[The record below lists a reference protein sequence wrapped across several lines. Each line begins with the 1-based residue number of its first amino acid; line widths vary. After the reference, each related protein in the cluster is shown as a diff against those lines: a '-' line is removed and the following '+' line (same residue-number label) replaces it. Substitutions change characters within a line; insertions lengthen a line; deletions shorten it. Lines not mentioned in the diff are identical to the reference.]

1 MSGPA
6 IHRAGDPAYFEV
18 KDAVCGNE
26 HRIFLAGELDLL
38 TGPLLEEM
46 VGRVCATR
54 ATNTIT
60 LDLSEVTFMD
70 STGLGAVLHAQELCR
85 EGRFEFRLKSPQRQ
99 VQRLFEV
106 AGVIDHLPLDR
117 PQGPTG

>member
-1 MSGPA
+1 MSGFA
-6 IHRAGDPAYFEV
+6 VNRASDPGYFEV

-26 HRIFLAGELDLL
+26 HRFFLSGELDLL
-38 TGPLLEEM
+38 TGPVLEDM
-46 VGRVCATR
+46 VGRVCATE

-60 LDLSEVTFMD
+60 IDLSEVTFMD
-70 STGLGAVLHAQELCR
+70 STGLCAVLHAQELCR
-85 EGRFEFRLKSPQRQ
+85 EGRYEFRLMSPQRQ

-106 AGVIDHLPLDR
+106 AGVIDHLPVEQ

>member
-6 IHRAGDPAYFEV
+6 THRAGDPVYFEV
-18 KDAVCGNE
+18 KDAVCGSE
-26 HRIFLAGELDLL
+26 HRLFLSGELDLL

-46 VGRVCATR
+46 VVRVCATQ

-60 LDLSEVTFMD
+60 LDLSDVTFMD

-85 EGRFEFRLKSPQRQ
+85 EERYEFRLMSPQRQ

-106 AGVIDHLPLDR
+106 AGVIDHLPVEQ
-117 PQGPTG
+117 PPGPTG